1 MTTERRKM
9 IRTMEDMAH
18 MVEQYG
24 FLPFFPCNIPGFS
37 IEENTARE
45 IYFKK
50 DVDGPWEWKGP
61 VIRLTGAAYGK
72 FFPGK
77 AGFVS
82 KKLFPHFAN
91 WRRDGYDIDAR
102 FNDGLART
110 RDLKLV
116 QTLERIGPSLSKTL
130 KTEAGYSS
138 KKGEGGLKGFD
149 SAITRMQE
157 QCYIITSDFV
167 YMRDRNGKEYGWG
180 VAEYSTP
187 EQRYGNAFTDA
198 VYSCSPE
205 ESFEIIVGRL
215 KDNLGSRSEKSIREL
230 LK

>member
-1 MTTERRKM
+1 M
-9 IRTMEDMAH
+9 IRTMDDMVR
-18 MVEQYG
+18 MVEHYG

-61 VIRLTGAAYGK
+61 VIKRTAAAYGK
-72 FFPGK
+72 FFSGK
-77 AGFVS
+77 AGFVA
-82 KKLFPHFAN
+82 KDLFPHFAN

-130 KTEAGYSS
+130 KSEAGYAAR
-138 KKGEGGLKGFD
+138 KGEGGLKGFD
-149 SAITRMQE
+149 SAVVRMQS

-167 YMRDRNGKEYGWG
+167 YMKDRKGRQYGWG
-180 VAEYSTP
+180 VAQYSTP
-187 EQRYGNAFTDA
+187 EQYYGKDFTDT

-205 ESFEIIVGRL
+205 ESFDFIVRHLTGI
-215 KDNLGSRSEKSIREL
+215 LGSSFEKDVREL

>member
-1 MTTERRKM
+1 M
-9 IRTMEDMAH
+9 IRTMEDMAR

-37 IEENTARE
+37 IEEHTARE

-61 VIRLTGAAYGK
+61 VIRRTRAAYGK
-72 FFPGK
+72 FFFGK

-82 KKLFPHFAN
+82 KELFPHFAN

-138 KKGEGGLKGFD
+138 RKGEGGLKGFD

-187 EQRYGNAFTDA
+187 EHFMG
-198 VYSCSPE
+198 
-205 ESFEIIVGRL
+205 ESFRANVYNCTPKESYEILFEHLRDILPGANEEDIRQFL
-215 KDNLGSRSEKSIREL
+215 K
-230 LK
+230 